1 MAWIGKLAQMERL
14 LSVRDGSS
22 HFSCIPL
29 LVCLLLKLCNWLDSG
44 TNFGSSED
52 WLPIFVRNF
61 AWASL
66 HIFFSKKVRDWQ
78 RALLQ
83 SFWQG
88 LDSPSNPW
96 HSCNIRVILG
106 NSNSTLDNWFEKYFQ
121 LKCVKYFHKKN
132 VSLNSAGWK
141 KPLIFC

>member
-1 MAWIGKLAQMERL
+1 MAWIGKLAQMEWL

-29 LVCLLLKLCNWLDSG
+29 LVCLLLKLCNWLDIG

-61 AWASL
+61 AWESL
-66 HIFFSKKVRDWQ
+66 YIFFSKKVRDWQ

-88 LDSPSNPW
+88 LDSLSNPW
-96 HSCNIRVILG
+96 HSCNIGVILG
-106 NSNSTLDNWFEKYFQ
+106 NSNSTLENWFEKYFQ
-121 LKCVKYFHKKN
+121 LKCVQYYHKKN
-132 VSLNSAGWK
+132 VNG
-141 KPLIFC
+141 ICG